1 MKMQLFVIFLPFFAS
16 KRADQTLDCYV
27 YCLSEK
33 KPRQQYMPKAMQILS
48 LADKTVIMTFLLL
61 KCKVS

>member
-1 MKMQLFVIFLPFFAS
+1 MQLLVIFLPFFAS
-16 KRADQTLDCYV
+16 KRADQTLDCYI

-33 KPRQQYMPKAMQILS
+33 KPHQQYMPKAMHILS
-48 LADKTVIMTFLLL
+48 LADKTEIMTCLLL